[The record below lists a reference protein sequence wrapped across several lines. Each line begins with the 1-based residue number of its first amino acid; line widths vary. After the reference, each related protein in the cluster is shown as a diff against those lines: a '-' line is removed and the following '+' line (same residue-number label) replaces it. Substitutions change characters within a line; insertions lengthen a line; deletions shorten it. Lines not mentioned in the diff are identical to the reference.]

1 MYKSDTLSREIIME
15 SIAFFDLET
24 STEGNNILD
33 IGCKKSDDSCFHINS
48 LDGFLQF
55 IDDQK
60 FLCGHNIINHD
71 LKVLALKT
79 STDRFRK
86 FKIIDTLLF
95 APILFPHKPYHRLL
109 KDEKLQPEEINNPL
123 NDSIKARDLFYDE
136 VTVYRQLDE
145 DLKSIYFMLLR
156 DNPDFRSFFEYIS
169 FIPQDS
175 KSVIELIHSRFREK
189 ICLNSDIPKLVSE
202 NPVELSYCLALINCA
217 DKYSI
222 TPPWVLKSF
231 PQVERIIHLLR
242 SNPCITGCDYCNRIH
257 DPYVALKHFFKL
269 SQFREFGKK
278 PLQYEAVRAAIYN
291 KSILVIFPT
300 GGGKSL
306 TFQLP
311 ALMSGESNKGL
322 TIVISPLQSLMK
334 DQVDNLENKDIT
346 DAVTINGLLDP
357 IERSKYIERVR
368 NGSASL
374 LYISPESLRSKTIE
388 KLLMERRI
396 ERFVIDE
403 AHCFSSWGQDFRVD
417 YLYIG
422 DFIRTL
428 QEMKNSGERIPV
440 SCFTATA
447 KPKVI
452 EDIKSYF
459 KEKLTIDL
467 ELFTSKVGRTNLNYK
482 VSPNTTEEDKYNKL
496 RNLIDSKDCPTIVY
510 VSRTTKAKNLVLR
523 LNNDGFVARAFH
535 GKMDPGEKTENQN
548 AFMHGDVRIMV
559 ATSAFG
565 MGVDKPD
572 IGMVIHYDISDSL
585 ENYVQEAGRAGRDE
599 NINADC
605 FILYNEDDL
614 GKHFTLLNQTRI
626 NFKEI
631 NQVWKA
637 IKNITRT
644 KEKMSNSALEIARK
658 AGWDDNIKDIENR
671 ITTAIAALEDAK
683 YLKRGHNEP
692 RIYANSILVKTAQDA
707 IDRINSSSRFDDR
720 QKEKATRI
728 IKSLISARSRKNAT
742 DEVAESRVD
751 YIADNLGIVKEDVFK
766 ILTLLREEKILGD
779 SKDLSAFIKEGDSKE
794 KSIRITE
801 SFAEIEKRLF
811 GEIEDHE
818 KIYNIKELNELLSS
832 SGCLSVST
840 DKIKRILNFWSIKNW
855 IRKQNKEFSKN
866 HILISPVQPKKFL
879 NDKLEKRHHLAKFII
894 EYLYN
899 KVRNEPVSGSG
910 EIPVDFSMLELR
922 DAYEKNNELFKHKID
937 PDDVEDTLF
946 YLSRIEALKIEG
958 GFLVVYNRLTIERLE
973 KGSRI
978 QYKKENYSKLQ
989 EFYENKVEQIHIVG
1003 EYAKKMVEDYQDAL
1017 HFVDDYFNLNYNI
1030 FLNKYFKGER
1040 QSEIKNSLTPAK
1052 FRELTGTLSL
1062 EQYSVIKDH
1071 DSKYI
1076 VIAAGPG
1083 SGKTKLLVHKLASL
1097 LLMEDVKHE
1106 QLLMLTFSRAAAT
1119 EFKKRLIQLY
1129 GNAANFIEIKTFH
1142 SYCFDLLGKVGSLGK
1157 SDEIISSAI
1166 QKIRAGDIEQ
1176 CKITKTVLVIDEA
1189 QDMDQV
1195 QYELLKILMER
1206 NDEMKIIAVGDDD
1219 QNIFSFRGSDSRYM
1233 INIINELNA
1242 KKYELIRNFRSRKNL
1257 VSFTNQFVKS
1267 ISDRLKQTAII
1278 PFSNDNGRIRIIQYH
1293 SNNLII
1299 PVVNDILNAELAG
1312 STCVMTFSNY
1322 ESLQIAGLLHEKGIK
1337 SRLIQSNEYFDL
1349 SNLVEIRFLLS
1360 YLKDT
1365 EVPTIS
1371 GERWDS
1377 ALKELT
1383 RKFDKSSNLESL
1395 TSLMR
1400 EFDASNPRIK
1410 YYSDFETFVHESTY
1424 EDLIDHDSET
1434 VYVSTMHKSKG
1445 REFSNVFL
1453 MLSDFDIFSTENK
1466 RLLYVA
1472 MTRAKDN
1479 LTIHYNG
1486 KYFDNFFAEN
1496 LNHFEDNIEYDEPN
1510 LISLQLTHHD
1520 VKLGYF
1526 IFSRSIIEKL
1536 TAGQKLMPDKDG
1548 CKNSQGKPV
1557 LKFSKLFQEKIDD
1570 FENRDYKLN
1579 EAKVKFILY
1588 WFDKESAEERLIV
1601 LPEVNFIRSVPY
1613 LSL

>member
-1 MYKSDTLSREIIME
+1 ME

-24 STEGNNILD
+24 STEGNIILD
-33 IGCKKSDDSCFHINS
+33 IGCKKSDDSCFHMNS
-48 LDGFLQF
+48 LDGFLHF
-55 IDDQK
+55 ISEQK

-71 LKVLALKT
+71 LKVLELKT
-79 STDRFRK
+79 NPDPFRH
-86 FKIIDTLLF
+86 FKIIDTLFF

-109 KDEKLQPEEINNPL
+109 KDEKLQPEEINNPV
-123 NDSIKARDLFYDE
+123 NDSIKARDLFFDE
-136 VTVYRQLDE
+136 ITAFRQLDE
-145 DLKSIYFMLLR
+145 DLKSIYFLLLS
-156 DNPDFRSFFEYIS
+156 DDPNFRSFFEYLS
-169 FIPQDS
+169 FTLKES
-175 KSVIELIHSRFREK
+175 KSVTDLIHSRFKDK
-189 ICLNSDIPKLVSE
+189 ICGNANILKLVNE
-202 NPVELSYCLALINCA
+202 NPVELTYCLALINCS

-231 PQVERIIHLLR
+231 SHVERIIHLLR
-242 SNPCITGCDYCNRIH
+242 SNPCITGCDYCNSIH
-257 DPYVALKHFFKL
+257 DPHVALKHFFRL
-269 SQFREFGKK
+269 SQFRDFGKK

-311 ALMSGESNKGL
+311 ALMRGESNKGL

-334 DQVDNLENKDIT
+334 DQVDNLEAKGIT
-346 DAVTINGLLDP
+346 DVVTINGLLDP
-357 IERSKYIERVR
+357 IERSKSIERVR
-368 NGSASL
+368 NGSASM

-388 KLLMERRI
+388 KLLMDRRI

-422 DFIRTL
+422 DFIRIL
-428 QEMKNSGERIPV
+428 QEMKNTGERIPV

-447 KPKVI
+447 KPRVI
-452 EDIKSYF
+452 EDIKLYF
-459 KEKLTIDL
+459 KEKLTIELD
-467 ELFTSKVGRTNLNYK
+467 LFTSRVGRTNLNYK
-482 VSPNTTEEDKYNKL
+482 VSPNTTEEDKYIKL

-510 VSRTTKAKNLVLR
+510 VSRTTKAKNLALR

-535 GKMDPGEKTENQN
+535 GKMESREKIENQN
-548 AFMHGDVRIMV
+548 AFMHDKVRIMV

-572 IGMVIHYDISDSL
+572 IGMIIHYDISDSL

-671 ITTAIAALEDAK
+671 ITTAISALEDAK

-707 IDRINSSSRFDDR
+707 IDKINSSSRFDDR
-720 QKEKATRI
+720 QKEKAVRI

-751 YIADNLGIVKEDVFK
+751 YIADNLGIVKEEVFK
-766 ILTLLREEKILGD
+766 ILTHLREEKILGD
-779 SKDLSAFIKEGDSKE
+779 SKDLSAFIKEGDSKD

-801 SFAEIEKRLF
+801 SYAEIEKRLF
-811 GEIEDHE
+811 REIEDHE
-818 KIYNIKELNELLSS
+818 KIYNIKELNEILGC
-832 SGCLSVST
+832 SGSLSVST

-855 IRKQNKEFSKN
+855 FRKQNIEFSKN
-866 HILISPVQPKKFL
+866 HLLISPTQPKKFL

-899 KVRNEPVSGSG
+899 KVRNEPVLVCG
-910 EIPVDFSMLELR
+910 ELPVDFSVLELR
-922 DAYEKNNELFKHKID
+922 DAYENNNELFKHKVS

-958 GFLVVYNRLTIERLE
+958 GFLVVYNRLTLERLE
-973 KGSRI
+973 KGSRT
-978 QYKKENYSKLQ
+978 QYKKDDYKKLQ
-989 EFYENKVEQIHIVG
+989 EFYENKVEQIHIAG
-1003 EYAKKMVEDYQDAL
+1003 EYAKKMIEDYQDAL
-1017 HFVDDYFNLNYNI
+1017 HFVDDYFNLNYNT
-1030 FLNKYFKGER
+1030 FLDKYFKGNR

-1052 FRELTGTLSL
+1052 FRELTDTLSL
-1062 EQYSVIKDH
+1062 EQYGVIKDR
-1071 DSKYI
+1071 DSKFI
-1076 VIAAGPG
+1076 VVSAGPG
-1083 SGKTKLLVHKLASL
+1083 SGKTKLLVHKLAYI

-1106 QLLMLTFSRAAAT
+1106 QLLMLTFSRAATT

-1142 SYCFDLLGKVGSLGK
+1142 SYCFDLLGKVGTLGK
-1157 SDEIISSAI
+1157 SDEIIFSAI
-1166 QKIRAGDIEQ
+1166 QKIRSGDIEQ
-1176 CKITKTVLVIDEA
+1176 CKITKTRLVIDEA

-1195 QYELLKILMER
+1195 QYDLVKILLEK
-1206 NDEMKIIAVGDDD
+1206 NDDIQIIAVGDDD
-1219 QNIFSFRGSDSRYM
+1219 QNIFSFRGSDSKHM
-1233 INIINELNA
+1233 ISIINEMNA
-1242 KKYELIRNFRSRKNL
+1242 KKYELIQNFRSKKNL
-1257 VSFTNQFVKS
+1257 VSFANQFVKT
-1267 ISDRLKQTAII
+1267 IPNRLKQSEII
-1278 PFSNDNGRIRIIQYH
+1278 PFSNDNGRIIVIKH
-1293 SNNLII
+1293 SGNNLII
-1299 PVVNDILNAELAG
+1299 PVVNDILNSELTG
-1312 STCVMTFSNY
+1312 PTCVMTFLNDDA
-1322 ESLQIAGLLHEKGIK
+1322 LQIAGLLHEKGIK
-1337 SRLIQSNEYFDL
+1337 SKLIQSSEHFDL
-1349 SNLVEIRFLLS
+1349 SNLVEIRFLMS
-1360 YLKDT
+1360 NLKDT
-1365 EVPTIS
+1365 EAPIIS
-1371 GERWDS
+1371 IERWDS
-1377 ALKELT
+1377 ALKELI
-1383 RKFDKSSNLESL
+1383 RKFGKSSNLEL
-1395 TSLMR
+1395 CINLMR
-1400 EFDASNPRIK
+1400 EFDASNTRIK
-1410 YYSDFETFVHESTY
+1410 YYSDFETFVHELTY

-1445 REFSNVFL
+1445 REYSNVFL
-1453 MLSDFDIFSTENK
+1453 MLSKFDNSSTENK

-1479 LTIHYNG
+1479 LTIHYNNN
-1486 KYFDNFFAEN
+1486 YFDDYIAEN
-1496 LNHFEDNIEYDEPN
+1496 IVHIQDNTHYNEPD

-1520 VKLGYF
+1520 TNLGYF
-1526 IFSRSIIEKL
+1526 KFVRNRIVKV
-1536 TAGQKLMPDKDG
+1536 TAGQKIIANKDG
-1548 CKNSQGKPV
+1548 CKNFRGEPV
-1557 LKFSKLFQEKIDD
+1557 LKFSKQFQEEINKL
-1570 FENRDYKLN
+1570 ETRGYKLN

-1588 WFDKESAEERLIV
+1588 WFDKESEEESLIA
-1601 LPEVNFIRSVPY
+1601 LPEVNFKRNNP
-1613 LSL
+1613 